1 MNSYKGM
8 STTATKLA
16 KYISHSART

>member
-8 STTATKLA
+8 STAATKLA